1 MKDGLGRTI
10 EYLRISVTDRC
21 NLRCVYCMPE
31 GGLKPMRHADIL
43 RYEEIARLVRIFA
56 SLGVK
61 KLRLTGGE
69 PLVRR
74 NLDTLVSMLKRIDGI
89 ERVALT
95 TNGLL
100 LSEQL
105 PGLIKAGLDAVNIS
119 LDTIDAA
126 TFCAITRGEGLERVT
141 AAIEACARVP
151 NLAVK
156 LNCVPTIQN
165 AEELCDLVSYAN
177 GLGVLLRFIELMPIG
192 PGRAMKGLPE
202 AEVLERLTARF
213 GAWTPEPDTAGEKC
227 RVFCC
232 GDLRVGFISPM
243 THRFCSRCDRIR
255 LTSDG
260 KLKTCLEYPPV
271 LDLRAMLSE
280 PDEAIRAAMMQ
291 AIQNKPAAH
300 RFSERAA
307 DTDPREMVQI
317 GG

>member
-1 MKDGLGRTI
+1 MKDGFGRTI
-10 EYLRISVTDRC
+10 EYLRVSVTDRC
-21 NLRCVYCMPE
+21 NLRCVYCMPAE
-31 GGLKPMRHADIL
+31 GLKPMRHSDIL

-105 PGLIKAGLDAVNIS
+105 PALIRAGLDAVNIS
-119 LDTIDAA
+119 LDTTDPAA
-126 TFCAITRGEGLERVT
+126 FRAITRGEGPERVME
-141 AAIEACARVP
+141 AIEACARVP

-156 LNCVPTIQN
+156 LNCVPTTQN
-165 AEELCDLVSYAN
+165 AEGLCDLVSYAN
-177 GLGVLLRFIELMPIG
+177 GLGVPLRFIELMPIG
-192 PGRAMKGLPE
+192 PGRTMKGLPE
-202 AEVLERLTARF
+202 AEVLERLTACF
-213 GAWTPEPDTAGEKC
+213 GAWTPDRDTEGEKC
-227 RVFCC
+227 RVFRC
-232 GDLRVGFISPM
+232 GDRTIGFISPM

-260 KLKTCLEYPPV
+260 KLKTCLEYPPQ

-280 PDEAIRAAMMQ
+280 PDEAIRAAM
-291 AIQNKPAAH
+291 IQTILNKPAAH

-307 DTDPREMVQI
+307 DTDPRRMAQI